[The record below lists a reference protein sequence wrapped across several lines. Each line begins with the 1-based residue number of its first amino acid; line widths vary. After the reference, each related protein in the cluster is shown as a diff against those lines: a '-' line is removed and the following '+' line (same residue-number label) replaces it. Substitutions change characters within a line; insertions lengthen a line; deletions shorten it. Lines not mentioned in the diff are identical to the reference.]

1 VPVSLTIFQCRPKHP
16 SRRLMPHYGA
26 ICRHPLG
33 TALTWMPGPE
43 DRDQP
48 QVVDLRG
55 RKRDELGG
63 HGQKKRKKR
72 RCTRPWARHLGRQA
86 PEKHCVGTIAVPV
99 GARSKG
105 RSASRDWGLDECT
118 AICAHQGGQRNR
130 VALALFDGCE
140 PGSGPSHGL
149 AWPTGDLAKG
159 RRWRI
164 IISTMAHVRAP
175 PAHGAGHRCK
185 RETDG

>member
-16 SRRLMPHYGA
+16 SRRLMPHYGT

-140 PGSGPSHGL
+140 SRQWAESWAGMADWRSCQGETMAYNYKHHGPRTGPPGSWSWTL
-149 AWPTGDLAKG
+149 TQKG
-159 RRWRI
+159 N
-164 IISTMAHVRAP
+164 
-175 PAHGAGHRCK
+175 
-185 RETDG
+185 